1 MTNATKGLSR
11 PSLGYCMSVLQR
23 AQAKLRATAQDSRD
37 LELADAVDEPHTEL
51 WFWQSAMGYTHNA
64 TVNATVSGEQ
74 RLRPQENPP
83 PLVVQVTGQ
92 DMTDVRETIQ
102 TPVLMPKHLLAAM
115 SEPNEFH
122 KSAWPK
128 LGIRLTAG

>member
-11 PSLGYCMSVLQR
+11 HSLGYCMSVLQR

-74 RLRPQENPP
+74 RPRPQENPP
-83 PLVVQVTGQ
+83 PLVVQVAGQ

-102 TPVLMPKHLLAAM
+102 TPGAHAQTPPGRH
-115 SEPNEFH
+115 ERTE
-122 KSAWPK
+122 
-128 LGIRLTAG
+128 